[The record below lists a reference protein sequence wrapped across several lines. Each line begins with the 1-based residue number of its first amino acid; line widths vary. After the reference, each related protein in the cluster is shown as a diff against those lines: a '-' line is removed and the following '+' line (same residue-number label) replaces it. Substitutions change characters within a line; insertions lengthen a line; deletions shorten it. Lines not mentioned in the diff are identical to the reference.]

1 TYGTRPEEL
10 AYVKSFGLRDM
21 CDNVLELPAHI
32 PSITTPPLFPVDA
45 CDHIQIVRIT
55 QLVCSN
61 QTWTHH
67 VGRIKIFAFGWA
79 QHTAHLLGL
88 GITGTDVVEDG
99 VTKDMLARIFT
110 LDILALPADVAAEL
124 ELEIQRLADGR
135 RDELAMLGCHG
146 EPVEVVVDRLAIA
159 GINTPVSRAGL
170 HRLECRRRVRSAHSA
185 QSACGSK
192 RLAQMQ
198 LEACTV
204 ALLWRRLNGRT
215 R

>member
-1 TYGTRPEEL
+1 
-10 AYVKSFGLRDM
+10 M

-79 QHTAHLLGL
+79 QHTVHLLGL

-99 VTKDMLARIFT
+99 VTKDMLARMFT
-110 LDILALPADVAAEL
+110 LHVLAPPADVAAEL
-124 ELEIQRLADGR
+124 ELDIQCLAEGR
-135 RDELAMLGCHG
+135 PLARVSHTYRGT
-146 EPVEVVVDRLAIA
+146 PVALLIDRLPSE
-159 GINTPVSRAGL
+159 GINTPITRAAT
-170 HRLECRRRVRSAHSA
+170 HRLE
-185 QSACGSK
+185 
-192 RLAQMQ
+192 
-198 LEACTV
+198 
-204 ALLWRRLNGRT
+204 
-215 R
+215 